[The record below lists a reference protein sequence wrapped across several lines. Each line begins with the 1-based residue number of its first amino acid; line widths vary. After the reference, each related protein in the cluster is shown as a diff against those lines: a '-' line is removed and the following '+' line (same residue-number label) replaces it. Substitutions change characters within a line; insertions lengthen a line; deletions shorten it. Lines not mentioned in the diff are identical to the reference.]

1 MSYLR
6 REKPD
11 SNLKKA
17 DICGDFWD
25 FCNFTVKRCHICDA
39 PCASHNVTSAMR
51 PVLRIKNHPIL
62 TNWVVIN

>member
-25 FCNFTVKRCHICDA
+25 FWDFTMKRCHICDA
-39 PCASHNVTSAMR
+39 PCASHKKPPYSHE
-51 PVLRIKNHPIL
+51 PGGYKLD
-62 TNWVVIN
+62 